1 MRKPLKEHLDDLE
14 ANGEW
19 RDVLNRMNEIM
30 MKSFVTPRKA
40 KGKLRPKSFEKKS
53 VKEMSVIFQCEC
65 GSPVI
70 IGKS

>member
-1 MRKPLKEHLDDLE
+1 MRKPLKEHPDDLE

-40 KGKLRPKSFEKKS
+40 KGKLRPKSFEKK
-53 VKEMSVIFQCEC
+53 KR
-65 GSPVI
+65 
-70 IGKS
+70 